1 MKLTCVFLF
10 LLFAQPKLLNQRP
23 ISLDI
28 LVLEVVQEAA
38 PLSHQFDQAPAGM
51 VIFGVGLK
59 MIGQVTDTL
68 AQDGHLY
75 LGGAG
80 IRFMLAKPVDNVT
93 FLYRV

>member
-1 MKLTCVFLF
+1 LACGFLL
-10 LLFAQPKLLNQRP
+10 LLFAQPELLNQRP

-28 LVLEVVQEAA
+28 FVLEVVQEAA
-38 PLSHQFDQAPAGM
+38 PLAHQFDQAPAGM
-51 VIFGVGLK
+51 VIFSVGLEV
-59 MIGQVTDTL
+59 IGQVTDTL

-75 LGGAG
+75 FGGAG